1 MDFLTLAKTRFSTRG
16 FSGRSVEQEKL
27 DRILE
32 AGRVAP
38 TACNNQPQR
47 ILVLRSAGSLEKLQ
61 KAARV
66 YGAPL
71 VLIVCA
77 DHAASWKRS
86 FDGKDFS
93 DIDAAIVATHMVLEA
108 TDLGLDSVWIGSFNA
123 AVVRQEFSLPKQV
136 EPIGILGIGYS
147 DSARKSPDRHG
158 MERKPLSATVF
169 HETF

>member
-16 FSGRSVEQEKL
+16 FGGREVEQEKL

-47 ILVLRSAGSLEKLQ
+47 ILVLRSAASLEKLQ

-71 VLIVCA
+71 VLVVCA
-77 DHAASWKRS
+77 DHSASWKRP
-86 FDGKDFS
+86 FDGKDS
-93 DIDAAIVATHMVLEA
+93 ADIDASIVAAHMILEA
-108 TDLGLDSVWIGSFNA
+108 TDLGLESIWICAFKAGA
-123 AVVRQEFSLPKQV
+123 VRQEFCLPEGV
-136 EPIGILGIGYS
+136 EPVNILGIGYS
-147 DSARKSPDRHG
+147 DGPRKSPDRHG
-158 MERKPLSATVF
+158 TERKPLSETVF
-169 HETF
+169 YETF